1 MCISY
6 GHDHDT
12 TDVLDFGDQYRTTP
26 VILEGYR
33 NRLSTCYARI
43 NYLSPT
49 IFRRSLHCQLHACG
63 DVESVDST
71 AIYEWLVYMAF
82 FVFSKW
88 LIFDAGRVVVTE
100 TCYSRVAT
108 VNPEIILLPKILPK
122 SSGESKFERLFE
134 PSASTGP
141 SSLVWSRISNIIN
154 ARTFFDCKVHAY

>member
-33 NRLSTCYARI
+33 NRLSTSYART

-49 IFRRSLHCQLHACG
+49 IFRRSLHCQLHACRN
-63 DVESVDST
+63 VESVDST
-71 AIYEWLVYMAF
+71 AIYESLVYMAI

-141 SSLVWSRISNIIN
+141 SSLV
-154 ARTFFDCKVHAY
+154 

>member
-33 NRLSTCYARI
+33 NRLSTSYART

-71 AIYEWLVYMAF
+71 AIYESLVYMAI

-100 TCYSRVAT
+100 TCYSRVAI
-108 VNPEIILLPKILPK
+108 VNPK
-122 SSGESKFERLFE
+122 SSSTFSVDSPCPRSFPNHLENQNSK
-134 PSASTGP
+134 G
-141 SSLVWSRISNIIN
+141 SSNHPL
-154 ARTFFDCKVHAY
+154 APGLLH